1 MSSLIIV
8 NGQEIALVGSGGG
21 ERKRSGQPEKRE
33 NSRMIPFRLDYV
45 IERTLQA
52 TNLASGRRERR
63 MIKELTGVRLPDRKA
78 REVWSSILEHK
89 WYLGERLN
97 RDVGLRTA
105 AVDYLENI
113 APPPVVWRSRRD
125 TLPPRL
131 PMMRPLIARD

>member
-1 MSSLIIV
+1 
-8 NGQEIALVGSGGG
+8 
-21 ERKRSGQPEKRE
+21 
-33 NSRMIPFRLDYV
+33 MIPFRLEHV
-45 IERTLQA
+45 IERTLHL
-52 TNLASGRRERR
+52 TDSVNGRRERR
-63 MIKELTGVRLPDRKA
+63 MIKELTGVRLPKA
-78 REVWSSILEHK
+78 TARDVLSSILEHK

-113 APPPVVWRSRRD
+113 AAPSTTQRSHRD